1 MYRHRGEGVT
11 DSGPGEPRVL
21 HGQVLHGQ
29 VPLSSLGLPPPGEL
43 ATDYGVKSSFSSF
56 LLVSLPQ
63 YPSCGYNP
71 HNFISRSFSCIF
83 FISSHV

>member
-11 DSGPGEPRVL
+11 DSGPGEPRGL
-21 HGQVLHGQ
+21 HGQG
-29 VPLSSLGLPPPGEL
+29 PLSSLGLPPPGEL

-83 FISSHV
+83 FISSNV